1 MKVILFCQN
10 AYAFE
15 IMKPIKQVL
24 LQRGHE
30 YLWFIT
36 PKLSTLFP
44 FADEPVTQS
53 IAELEA
59 FKSDAIIA
67 PGNEVPHYLRGLKV
81 QIFHGLAGEKK
92 GHFHI
97 RHYFDLYLT
106 QGPYFTRGFNKLKAR
121 FKNFDVIETGWS
133 KLDAYAQNK
142 EEILSEKENLLKKHN
157 AKHVLLYAPTF
168 SPSLTSAEVLKPE
181 IEQLAQHGDY
191 IINIKFHDLMDS
203 KYIEAYKNLAAKYET
218 VYFKEGR
225 DIIKQFIMADLLIS
239 DTSSVIYEFLLLN
252 KPVITFGNINENIQ
266 WNNLTEKGEL
276 PNAVSENLTTDP
288 FAEKRAKVI
297 AEYHPYNDGKSSERM
312 VKTIEQYIEKHGVPE
327 KRKLSLFR
335 KYKINK
341 IFDRKS

>member
-1 MKVILFCQN
+1 
-10 AYAFE
+10 
-15 IMKPIKQVL
+15 MKPIKKVL
-24 LQRGHE
+24 QEQSHE
-30 YLWFIT
+30 YIWFIT

-44 FADEPVTQS
+44 FTDEPVTQS

-59 FKSDAIIA
+59 FKSDAVIA

-106 QGPYFTRGFNKLKAR
+106 QGPFFTRGFNKLKAR

-133 KLDAYAQNK
+133 KLDLYVENNEETRSAK
-142 EEILSEKENLLKKHN
+142 EDLLTKHN
-157 AKHVLLYAPTF
+157 AKYVLLYAPTF
-168 SPSLTSAEVLKPE
+168 SPSLTSAEVLEPE

-191 IINIKFHDLMDS
+191 IINIKFHDLMAP
-203 KYIEAYKNLAAKYET
+203 KFIEAYKNIAAKYDT

-225 DIIKQFIMADLLIS
+225 DIISQFLVADLLIS

-266 WNNLTEKGEL
+266 WNNLTEKNKLEE
-276 PNAVSENLTTDP
+276 AVVENLTKDS
-288 FAEKRAKVI
+288 FAEKRATII
-297 AEYHPYNDGKSSERM
+297 AEYHPYHDGKSSERM
-312 VKTIEQYIEKHGVPE
+312 IETIEKYIEKNGVPE